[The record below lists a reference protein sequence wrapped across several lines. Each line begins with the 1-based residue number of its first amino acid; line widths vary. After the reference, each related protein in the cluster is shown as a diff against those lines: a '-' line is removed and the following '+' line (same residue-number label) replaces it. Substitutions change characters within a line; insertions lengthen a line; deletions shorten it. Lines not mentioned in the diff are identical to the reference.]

1 MSKSLDEQ
9 EEILLKA
16 VIITAIPIE
25 FTSICEHLRDV
36 VEITHPKGTVYE
48 KGFFDGEE
56 RSWEV
61 GVAQVGAGNIK
72 CCLETE
78 RAIDYFKPRVV
89 LFVGI
94 AGGFKDDITFG
105 DIVVAERAYAYEHGK
120 IKSGKM
126 LARPE
131 SGKSSYAMLQRAMA
145 VARKNDWKIRIKK
158 PDDIYNNPKAVV
170 KPIAAGEKVVAD
182 SQSEVA
188 ELLRSHYNDTAAI
201 EMEGYGFYKA
211 IEDNEGVL
219 GLIVRGISDMLDNK
233 EDRYQ
238 ELASV
243 NASAFAFEVLSKLK
257 I

>member
-1 MSKSLDEQ
+1 MPESIDTQ
-9 EEILLKA
+9 EESLLKA

-25 FTSICEHLRDV
+25 FTSTCEHLRDV
-36 VEITHPKGTVYE
+36 IEITHPKGTVYE
-48 KGFFDGEE
+48 KGIFEGEE
-56 RSWEV
+56 RNWEV
-61 GVAQVGAGNIK
+61 GVAQVGAGNIQ
-72 CCLETE
+72 CGLETE
-78 RAIDYFKPRVV
+78 RAIDYFNPRVV
-89 LFVGI
+89 IFVGI

-120 IKSGKM
+120 IKNGKM
-126 LARPE
+126 LTRPE

-145 VARKNDWKIRIKK
+145 VARRDDWKYRIKK
-158 PDDIYNNPKAVV
+158 TNKEYPNPSAIV
-170 KPIAAGEKVVAD
+170 KPIAAGEKVIAD

-188 ELLRSHYNDTAAI
+188 ELLRTHYNDTAAI

-233 EDRYQ
+233 EDRFQ